1 MEIISV
7 LSIKDAI
14 GWLSALILLATLIR
28 QVFTQ
33 WRDKT
38 SKGVSKWLFV
48 GQLASSIGFTTY
60 SVLVDNLVFIVANSL
75 ITLVAIT
82 GELVYVRNRRQTTQH
97 N

>member
-1 MEIISV
+1 MEIISTI
-7 LSIKDAI
+7 SIKEAI

-48 GQLASSIGFTTY
+48 GQLASSIGFITY
-60 SVLVDNLVFIVANSL
+60 SVLVDNLVFVVANIL
-75 ITLVAIT
+75 IAVVAIT
-82 GELVYVRNRRQTTQH
+82 GELVYVRNRRYTT
-97 N
+97 